1 MGILLIRS
9 RLGSVLFLLLPLGLL
24 APSLASGQDPYYLH
38 RLNGPI
44 VLDGLS
50 NEAAWAE
57 VEPLPLIQY
66 GPIPNGPMTE
76 KSDIRIGYDDQ
87 FLYVSGQFF
96 DSEPEEIRTN
106 SLYRDRYSGDDVF
119 GIVLDTFND
128 NENALWFSTTP
139 AGIRIDR
146 SVANDAEFTGGGFE
160 SVMNDSWNTYWEVA
174 AIQNGKGWFTE
185 MRIPYSSL
193 GFQVV
198 DGRVEMGLIAYRFIV
213 RNSERHIFPAI
224 PPDWGLGFAKPSQA
238 RTVIL
243 ENVESSKPMYI
254 TPYLTGGVGQVS
266 ELNDQESSYERV
278 DNYQRNVGLDFKFP
292 MANNLTFDATIN
304 TDFAQ
309 VEADNQQVNLTRFS
323 LFFPEKRQFF
333 QERSGIFSFSTDLFD
348 RVFYSRRI
356 GLSDDGVVR
365 ILGGA
370 RLVGRIGGWDIGL
383 LNMQTES
390 SPSSPAEN
398 FGVLRLRKQIFN
410 EQSYAGTIVT
420 SRVGDDGSYNLV
432 YGLDGAFKVSEREY
446 LSTKWIQTFEDNP
459 FASSKF
465 DFAESAFA
473 QVRLERRG
481 NLGFG
486 FISMLS
492 YSGQDYNPGI
502 GFVQRRGYTSGVGE
516 LRYGWF
522 ASESSTL
529 REIRPVV
536 DVRSFF
542 RNMDGSLESLSA
554 SHSWKLNTKSG
565 GEITPRVRFR
575 VEDLNEE
582 LSFPGNVDVPVGR
595 YSFVTAAVSFSL
607 PEGGIGPI
615 RTDRQGNQISY
626 GSFYDGSQFNVMI
639 SPVWSPS
646 KHLEFTVPYRY
657 SRLRFTDRNQ
667 SVDVHLVGLK
677 TQIGFTTRVSINS
690 FVQYNTAEKLVNGNV
705 RFRYNIREGN
715 DFWLV
720 FNQNMNTDRMREELA
735 LPVIESRTVLLKYT
749 HTFIQ

>member
-1 MGILLIRS
+1 MIRP
-9 RLGSVLFLLLPLGLL
+9 RFGSVLFLLLPFGLL
-24 APSLASGQDPYYLH
+24 TPSLVSGQDPYRLH

-50 NEAAWAE
+50 NEAAWAQ

-66 GPIPNGPMTE
+66 GPIPGGPMTE
-76 KSDIRIGYDDQ
+76 KSDIRVAYDEQ

-96 DSEPEEIRTN
+96 DSEPEEIRSN

-119 GIVLDTFND
+119 GIVLDTFDD

-160 SVMNDSWNTYWEVA
+160 SVMNSSWNTYWDVEVVTTE
-174 AIQNGKGWFTE
+174 KGWFME

-193 GFQVV
+193 GFQDI
-198 DGRVEMGLIAYRFIV
+198 DGRVEMGLIVYRYIV
-213 RNSERHIFPAI
+213 RNAERHIYPAI
-224 PPDWGLGFAKPSQA
+224 PPDWGLGFVKPSQA
-238 RTVIL
+238 QTVIL
-243 ENVESSKPMYI
+243 ENVKSSKPIYI
-254 TPYLTGGVGQVS
+254 TPYVTAGVGQVS
-266 ELNDQESSYERV
+266 ELNDMETLYELNG
-278 DNYQRNVGLDFKFP
+278 DFQRDVGLDIKFP
-292 MANNLTFDATIN
+292 LTTNLTFDATIN

-333 QERSGIFSFSTDLFD
+333 QERSGIFNFSTDQFD

-356 GLSDDGVVR
+356 GLGDDGIVR

-370 RLVGRIGGWDIGL
+370 RLVGRIGGWDIGF

-390 SPSSPAEN
+390 SPNLPTEN
-398 FGVLRLRKQIFN
+398 FGVLRLRKQVFN

-420 SRVGDDGSYNLV
+420 SRVGEGGSYNLV
-432 YGLDGAFKVSEREY
+432 YGLDGIFKVSEKEY
-446 LSTKWIQTFEDNP
+446 LTTKWIQSFEDEP
-459 FASSKF
+459 YTSPKF

-481 NLGFG
+481 NLGIG
-486 FISMLS
+486 FISMIS

-516 LRYGWF
+516 LGYGWLT
-522 ASESSTL
+522 SEASTL
-529 REIRPVV
+529 REVRASV
-536 DVRSFF
+536 DFRSYF
-542 RNMDGSLESLSA
+542 RNMDGSLETLST
-554 SHSWKLNTKSG
+554 SHAWNLNTKSG
-565 GEITPRVRFR
+565 GSITPRVRLR
-575 VEDLNEE
+575 VEDLDQV
-582 LSFPGNVDVPVGR
+582 LSFPGDVEVPVGR
-595 YSFVTAAVSFSL
+595 YSFVTGEVRFKF
-607 PEGGIGPI
+607 PEAGIGPI
-615 RTDRQGNQISY
+615 RTGFEGNSISY
-626 GSFYDGSQFNVMI
+626 GSFYDGWQFNVSF
-639 SPVWSPS
+639 SPVWSLS
-646 KHLEFTVPYRY
+646 KHFEFSVPYRY

-667 SVDVHLVGLK
+667 AVDVHLVGLK

-690 FVQYNTAEKLVNGNV
+690 FIQYNTSEKLVTGNV

-715 DFWLV
+715 DLWLV
-720 FNQNMNTDRMREELA
+720 VNQNMNTDRMREELA

>member
-1 MGILLIRS
+1 
-9 RLGSVLFLLLPLGLL
+9 
-24 APSLASGQDPYYLH
+24 
-38 RLNGPI
+38 
-44 VLDGLS
+44 
-50 NEAAWAE
+50 
-57 VEPLPLIQY
+57 

-128 NENALWFSTTP
+128 NETALWFSTTP

-278 DNYQRNVGLDFKFP
+278 DNYQRDVGLDFKFP
-292 MANNLTFDATIN
+292 LTNNLTFDATIN
-304 TDFAQ
+304 TDFSQ

-390 SPSSPAEN
+390 SPSSPTEN
-398 FGVLRLRKQIFN
+398 FGVLRLRKQVFN
-410 EQSYAGTIVT
+410 EQSYAGTIIT

-446 LSTKWIQTFEDNP
+446 LSTKWIQTFEDKP

-529 REIRPVV
+529 REIRLAV

-615 RTDRQGNQISY
+615 RTGRQGNQISY
-626 GSFYDGSQFNVMI
+626 GSFYDGSQFDVMI

-667 SVDVHLVGLK
+667 SVDVHLVGLN

>member
-1 MGILLIRS
+1 MGILLIRP
-9 RLGSVLFLLLPLGLL
+9 RFGSVLFLLLLFGLL
-24 APSLASGQDPYYLH
+24 TPSLASGQDPYYLH

-128 NENALWFSTTP
+128 NETALWFSTTP

-243 ENVESSKPMYI
+243 ENVESSKPMYF
-254 TPYLTGGVGQVS
+254 TPYVTGGFGQVS
-266 ELNDQESSYERV
+266 ELNDRESSYEQV

-292 MANNLTFDATIN
+292 LTNNLTFDATIN

-398 FGVLRLRKQIFN
+398 FGVLRLRKRVFN

-446 LSTKWIQTFEDNP
+446 LSTKWIQTFEDKP

-492 YSGQDYNPGI
+492 YSGQDYNPGV

-529 REIRPVV
+529 REIRPAV

-595 YSFVTAAVSFSL
+595 YSFVTAAVSLSL

-615 RTDRQGNQISY
+615 RTERQGNQISY
-626 GSFYDGSQFNVMI
+626 GSFYDGSQFDVMI

-667 SVDVHLVGLK
+667 SVDVHLVGLN

>member
-1 MGILLIRS
+1 MIRPHF
-9 RLGSVLFLLLPLGLL
+9 GSVLFLLLPFGLL
-24 APSLASGQDPYYLH
+24 TPSLASGQDPYHLH

-128 NENALWFSTTP
+128 NETALWFSTTP

-278 DNYQRNVGLDFKFP
+278 DNYQRDVGLDFKFP
-292 MANNLTFDATIN
+292 LTNNLTFDATIN
-304 TDFAQ
+304 TDFSQ

-333 QERSGIFSFSTDLFD
+333 QERSGIFSLSTDLFD

-398 FGVLRLRKQIFN
+398 FGVLRLRKQVFN
-410 EQSYAGTIVT
+410 EQSYAGTIIT

-446 LSTKWIQTFEDNP
+446 LSTKWIQTFEDKP

-529 REIRPVV
+529 REIRPAV

-626 GSFYDGSQFNVMI
+626 GSFYDGSQFDVMI

-667 SVDVHLVGLK
+667 SVDVHLVGLN